1 MQTSS
6 SHLRGWWECS
16 PCLCS
21 AGHSGSV
28 LLCSWCES
36 HAHISFLTVCSLGP
50 CLPIACPYLLQSK
63 SLVFKFPGAGRFTFW
78 SLLLKGQWLV
88 LSFLHGTHLPDALQS
103 PVCMAGVK
111 QNLGGTTW
119 FANLANFAFY
129 PSWII
134 ISGVC
139 ESFILGL
146 VLAGPA
152 LYLWTVFATQNSLE
166 SESCPWIFTS
176 LESEEKCPE

>member
-36 HAHISFLTVCSLGP
+36 HAHISFLTVLLGLVFLLLVPISYRVSPWCSNSLGQAG
-50 CLPIACPYLLQSK
+50 LLFEACYWKDSGLSWVFCMAHICQMPY
-63 SLVFKFPGAGRFTFW
+63 R
-78 SLLLKGQWLV
+78 V
-88 LSFLHGTHLPDALQS
+88 LSVWQEWSRTWEAPLDLLILQIS
-103 PVCMAGVK
+103 
-111 QNLGGTTW
+111 
-119 FANLANFAFY
+119 AFY

-166 SESCPWIFTS
+166 SESCPWVFTS

>member
-1 MQTSS
+1 MQTGS

-36 HAHISFLTVCSLGP
+36 HAHISFLTVLLG
-50 CLPIACPYLLQSK
+50 LVFLLLVPISYIVR
-63 SLVFKFPGAGRFTFW
+63 SLVFKFPGAGRFAF
-78 SLLLKGQWLV
+78 LKLV
-88 LSFLHGTHLPDALQS
+88 IEKDSGLSWVF
-103 PVCMAGVK
+103 CMARICQVPYRVVSVW
-111 QNLGGTTW
+111 QEWSRTW
-119 FANLANFAFY
+119 EAPLDLLILQISTFY

-134 ISGVC
+134 VSGVC

-152 LYLWTVFATQNSLE
+152 LYLWTLFSTQNSLE
-166 SESCPWIFTS
+166 SESWPWVFTS

>member
-36 HAHISFLTVCSLGP
+36 HAHISFLTVLLGLVFLLLVPISYRVSPWCSNSLGQ
-50 CLPIACPYLLQSK
+50 AGLL
-63 SLVFKFPGAGRFTFW
+63 FW

-134 ISGVC
+134 ISEVC